1 MQTKLNSIAENERIV
16 SVDVMR
22 GFAILGIYL
31 VNMMAFH
38 SPFLY
43 IDPIKWWDHATD
55 QTAYA
60 TIDILAQA
68 SFYPLFSM
76 LFGYGLV
83 ILRERAIV
91 KGVNF
96 HLIAV
101 RRLGML
107 LLIGMIHA
115 FLIWEGDILIL
126 YAVFGFLSL
135 FFLHL
140 SGKKL
145 LLSGILLYLIPNL
158 LLFLLYIVM
167 FIYMP
172 QQGFDISNPAA
183 AEASIQAYQNGTFS
197 EITKQRIHDWSST
210 NNIGSFPIF
219 LVSIFPLLLIGAGVA
234 KLGWI
239 ENPKIHQE
247 KLKKIL
253 LFTIPIG
260 LILKLMPYLMGRN
273 YANDYL
279 QDFFGGVLMAITYAC
294 LISLLMNKFP
304 GGKLLLFLAPIG
316 KLSMSNYLFQ
326 SLVSTWIFYNYGLGF
341 YGEISLTAGVVLALG
356 IFSIQVLLSHFWVK
370 RFYYGPV
377 EWLWRS
383 ATYLNLPKWKR

>member
-1 MQTKLNSIAENERIV
+1 MENNLYSIADNKRIV

-43 IDPIKWWDHATD
+43 IDPIKWWDDPTD
-55 QTAYA
+55 QTVYA
-60 TIDILAQA
+60 AIDILAQA

-83 ILRERAIV
+83 ILRDRAIV

-96 HLIAV
+96 HFIAV

-107 LLIGMIHA
+107 LLIGIIHA

-126 YAVFGFLSL
+126 YAIFGFLSL
-135 FFLHL
+135 LFLHL
-140 SGKKL
+140 TGKKL
-145 LLSGILLYLIPNL
+145 LLSGILLYIIPHL
-158 LLFLLYIVM
+158 LLFLLFLAMLI
-167 FIYMP
+167 FMP
-172 QQGFDISNPAA
+172 QEGFDISDPSS
-183 AEASIQAYQNGTFS
+183 AEASIHAYQSGTFY
-197 EITKQRIHDWSST
+197 EITNQRIHDWSRS
-210 NNIGSFPIF
+210 NNIDSIPIL
-219 LVSIFPLLLIGAGVA
+219 LVTIFPLFLIGAGVA

-239 ENPKIHQE
+239 SNAEDHMGKLNKI
-247 KLKKIL
+247 I
-253 LFTIPIG
+253 LFTLPLGLLLKSIP
-260 LILKLMPYLMGRN
+260 YFVGRN
-273 YANDYL
+273 FANDYL
-279 QDFFGGVLMAITYAC
+279 QDFFGGVLLAIAYAC
-294 LISLLMNKFP
+294 LIAVIMEEFQ
-304 GGKLLLFLAPIG
+304 GGKLLLFLAPVG

-326 SLVSTWIFYNYGLGF
+326 SLVTTLIFYNYGLGF

-356 IFSIQVLLSHFWVK
+356 IFSIQVFISHFWVK

-377 EWLWRS
+377 EWFWRS